1 MTENGRKRPK
11 WGSSTNVHI
20 CSFWPKSRCWQSARD
35 CRCPSLQVDDPAPR
49 GMRDRVR
56 ASGCVQLVDHT
67 ADVEFG
73 CIRRDAKPATD
84 LLIGQSLG
92 EESDHIAFAR
102 GERLLESAIGDV
114 RSEEHTSELQSLMRI

>member
-1 MTENGRKRPK
+1 MVENGRSGEAQRTSIFAASGPK
-11 WGSSTNVHI
+11 ADG
-20 CSFWPKSRCWQSARD
+20 WQSARD

-67 ADVEFG
+67 ADMEFG

-84 LLIGQSLG
+84 LLIGQR
-92 EESDHIAFAR
+92 SD
-102 GERLLESAIGDV
+102 
-114 RSEEHTSELQSLMRI
+114 EHTSELHSLMRILYAVFC